1 VGIPLET
8 KPPAAPGSEAPPAL
22 RRAGSARAR
31 RDSRAGMALVSPTV
45 IVVLVMV
52 VIPVLWALV
61 LSFQRIRLSGIRR
74 LDLLGGD
81 YTLRNYDLLL
91 SSSGFFSAAKVTLM
105 YSVFG
110 TLGAVLL
117 GLVAALLVRRPF
129 RGRGLVR
136 GAMLLP
142 WVAPVV
148 AITFIWQVLLSPQL
162 GLVNAIGTDLLG
174 WDSPIPFLSQ
184 REGTITLFGLSIG
197 VPTALL
203 AVIAFESWKS
213 FPFAFLFVL
222 ARLQAVPPELEEA
235 ARIDGATPTQVFR
248 HILLPQLAG
257 VIALI
262 AVLRFIYTFNAFD
275 EIYLLTGGGAGTQV
289 LATQV
294 YSLLTARNDVGASAA
309 VAMFMAAV
317 LAVLLVVYVRFL
329 GDRGRPE

>member
-1 VGIPLET
+1 M
-8 KPPAAPGSEAPPAL
+8 AATSQPEAPPVPVE
-22 RRAGSARAR
+22 RRARDTRAR
-31 RDSRAGMALVSPTV
+31 RDNRAGMALVSPTV
-45 IVVLVMV
+45 IVVIVMV
-52 VIPVLWALV
+52 VLPVLWALV
-61 LSFQRIRLSGIRR
+61 LSFQRIRLSSIRR
-74 LDLLGGD
+74 LDLLGGE

-91 SSSGFFSAAKVTLM
+91 GSSGFLDAAKTTLL

-110 TLGAVLL
+110 TAGAILL
-117 GLVAALLVRRPF
+117 GLAAALLVRQPF

-136 GAMLLP
+136 GSLLLP

-162 GLVNAIGTDLLG
+162 GFVNAVGTDVLG
-174 WDSPIPFLSQ
+174 WNAPVPFLSQ
-184 REGTITLFGLSIG
+184 ESGDLSLFGVGFG

-213 FPFAFLFVL
+213 FPFAFLFIL
-222 ARLQAVPPELEEA
+222 ARLQAAPPDLEEA
-235 ARIDGATPTQVFR
+235 ARVDGATPTQIFR

-262 AVLRFIYTFNAFD
+262 AVLRFIFTFNAFD
-275 EIYLLTGGGAGTQV
+275 EIYLLTGGGAGTEV

-294 YSLLTARNDVGASAA
+294 YSFLTARNDVGASAA

-317 LAVLLVVYVRFL
+317 LAIGLFVYLKFF
-329 GDRGRPE
+329 GDREQTA

>member
-1 VGIPLET
+1 MAAS
-8 KPPAAPGSEAPPAL
+8 PAQIQARAPGR
-22 RRAGSARAR
+22 RRASATRAA
-31 RDSRAGMALVSPTV
+31 RDSRAGLALVSPTFV
-45 IVVLVMV
+45 VVLVMV
-52 VIPVLWALV
+52 VLPVLWALV

-74 LDLLGGD
+74 LDVFGGE

-91 SSSGFFSAAKVTLM
+91 SSSGFLEAAKTTLL

-110 TLGAVLL
+110 TLGAILL
-117 GLVAALLVRRPF
+117 GLAAALLVRRSF

-136 GAMLLP
+136 GVLLLP

-162 GLVNAIGTDLLG
+162 GFVNALGTDVLG

-184 REGTITLFGLSIG
+184 EHGTITLFGLSVG

-203 AVIAFESWKS
+203 VVIAFESWKS
-213 FPFAFLFVL
+213 FPFAFLFIL
-222 ARLQAVPPELEEA
+222 ARLQAAPPELEEA
-235 ARIDGATPTQVFR
+235 AKVDGATPTQVFR
-248 HILLPQLAG
+248 HILLPQLMG

-262 AVLRFIYTFNAFD
+262 AVLRFIFTFNAFD
-275 EIYLLTGGGAGTQV
+275 EIYLLTGGGAGTEV

-294 YSLLTARNDVGASAA
+294 YDFLTARNDVGASAA

-317 LAVLLVVYVRFL
+317 LSVLLVVYVRFF
-329 GDRGRPE
+329 GDRERRA